1 MAAKQLK
8 LLIAEDDR
16 DLCQAYTQAIRE
28 FNGKIQVKIA
38 TDGSQAANLVRTE
51 RFDGLIL
58 DVRLPTMNGL
68 QVGQIARDS
77 ELNKKTPII
86 VISGSLDQESHQRA
100 GGLGR
105 VRVIE
110 KPIDSSQFIA
120 ALSEYV
126 PSERSPGFDPRVI
139 EMIRRSVQTA
149 LESQVEPNLVVAE
162 PVTIPPVATVEVAGL
177 VFLYSVI
184 IGSVTASL
192 RLCLSSSAIGAIAKG
207 RQGLEWDDGIV
218 GQTLIEIAPR
228 MAEAVTKAMA
238 KKSEKSGLSMRC
250 HLVEILYGSGSN
262 ILARAGTQVITMAF
276 QLDGQPVH
284 ADLVLN
290 AANPGAL

>member
-1 MAAKQLK
+1 MAAKPLK

-16 DLCQAYTQAIRE
+16 DLCQAYTQAIHE

-51 RFDGLIL
+51 RFDGLII

-77 ELNKKTPII
+77 QLNKKTPII
-86 VISGSLDQESHQRA
+86 VISGNLDQESHQRA
-100 GGLGR
+100 GGLGH
-105 VRVIE
+105 VRVME
-110 KPIDSSQFIA
+110 KP
-120 ALSEYV
+120 
-126 PSERSPGFDPRVI
+126 
-139 EMIRRSVQTA
+139 
-149 LESQVEPNLVVAE
+149 
-162 PVTIPPVATVEVAGL
+162 
-177 VFLYSVI
+177 
-184 IGSVTASL
+184 
-192 RLCLSSSAIGAIAKG
+192 
-207 RQGLEWDDGIV
+207 
-218 GQTLIEIAPR
+218 PR

-250 HLVEILYGSGSN
+250 HLIEILYGSGSS
-262 ILARAGTQVITMAF
+262 ILARAGTQVITMPF

-290 AANPGAL
+290 AANPGAQ